1 MYVHGGRG
9 RRVTLTKSDVQKL
22 LKEFV
27 NVTKKTYGKNLV
39 FIIHHGSWAT
49 GEANLESDI
58 DTLIGLKK
66 ISKSDLDKLR
76 NILKQENSKKMTV
89 LLFSELDIRN
99 FPPAYRH
106 QFHYGAKLLYG
117 KCSLPEPTRE
127 EMLIEIKKTADTVG
141 FWSKFLYTHLHQAEN
156 VARKMYWRFKEAII
170 ALKIYVQWKTGEFP
184 TTKKRLKELLSDPK
198 DREIVEIIEQW
209 EKNKDKYEK
218 NPDPLLIKGLE
229 FSQRIL
235 KKIDR
240 ITSPS

>member
-1 MYVHGGRG
+1 
-9 RRVTLTKSDVQKL
+9 LTKSEVQTL

-27 NVTKKTYGKNLV
+27 RVMKKTYGKNLV
-39 FIIHHGSWAT
+39 FIIHHGSWAV
-49 GEANLESDI
+49 GEANSESDI
-58 DTLIGLKK
+58 DILVGLKK
-66 ISKSDLDKLR
+66 ITKNDLNKLR
-76 NILKQENSKKMTV
+76 NILKQAKFKKMTV
-89 LLFSELDIRN
+89 LLFSELDIKY
-99 FPPAYRH
+99 FPPAKRH

-117 KCSLPEPTRE
+117 KCTLPEPTKE
-127 EMLIEIKKTADTVG
+127 EMLIEIKKIADTVG
-141 FWSKFLYTHLHQAEN
+141 YWSKFLYTHLHQAEN

-184 TTKKRLKELLSDPK
+184 VTKKRLRELLSDPK

-235 KKIDR
+235 KRIDR
-240 ITSPS
+240 Y